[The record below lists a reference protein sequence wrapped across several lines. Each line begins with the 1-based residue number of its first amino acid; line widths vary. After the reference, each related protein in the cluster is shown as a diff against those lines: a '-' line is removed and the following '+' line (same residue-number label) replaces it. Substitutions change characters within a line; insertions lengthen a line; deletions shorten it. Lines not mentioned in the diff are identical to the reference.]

1 LCSSCHLHYH
11 YLGQSNVSPGQ
22 LSLFI

>member
-11 YLGQSNVSPGQ
+11 YLGQCNVSPGQ